1 MSKFIKLTKLDGGNV
16 LISTDQIRWV
26 VDDIDRKFTM
36 IAIVNGD
43 VIENIKDSASDIL
56 NLINQ

>member
-36 IAIVNGD
+36 IMIVNGD